1 MKDKQTSFE
10 PRPKPETTLPL
21 IRNGNGS
28 SGPESGPIIVG
39 RGPSGRIVLS
49 RFPKDSNTSVCRAEV
64 GKTKVWWGVGGFE

>member
-1 MKDKQTSFE
+1 LRRLGRMYEGQWILMKDKQTSFE

-21 IRNGNGS
+21 IRNGNGG

-49 RFPKDSNTSVCRAEV
+49 NLSEGPAGYECL
-64 GKTKVWWGVGGFE
+64 